1 MKVNKFTAPSM
12 PEAMKLVRAELGNDA
27 VILNSRVVESGGFLG
42 FFRKKSFEVIA
53 AVDPAPKQEFKP
65 LIKEKTK
72 PKPNHES
79 FKKEENKVEDLVTQS
94 RSDSDLIKEINGLK
108 DMIRKEL
115 GNPDR
120 LRPVYPEPI
129 NHIQQLMEEQEVARD
144 LQEHFISALLE
155 RWYRNG
161 QEGHEKKVTF
171 WFREELD
178 EYLRN
183 CQFGGISFTKKFVNV
198 VGPTGVGKTTTLAKM
213 AADCVIKYKKKVAFI
228 TTDTYRIAAIDQLK
242 TYAKILDVPIEV
254 CYNVEDFQEAARK
267 FESFDLILVDTAGRN
282 FRNPQYVK
290 ELQKIID
297 FDQEMETFLV
307 LSLAAKQKDM
317 EEIYKQFS
325 AIKINSL
332 VFTKADETS
341 IYGSMI
347 NMMHS
352 HKVGISYITNGQNV
366 PDDMMAASPEPI
378 INLLLGVER
387 HE

>member
-1 MKVNKFTAPSM
+1 MKVNKFMAPSM

-42 FFRKKSFEVIA
+42 FFRKKNFEVIA
-53 AVDPAPKQEFKP
+53 AVDPAPKQKSKP

-72 PKPNHES
+72 PVHETL
-79 FKKEENKVEDLVTQS
+79 KKAGNKEEELVTHS
-94 RSDSDLIKEINGLK
+94 KSDSDLIKEINGLK

-254 CYNVEDFQEAARK
+254 CYNMDDFQEASRK
-267 FESFDLILVDTAGRN
+267 FESFDVILVDTAGRN

-290 ELQKIID
+290 DLQKIID

-347 NMMHS
+347 NMMHAN
-352 HKVGISYITNGQNV
+352 KVGVSYITNGQNV
-366 PDDMMAASPEPI
+366 PDDMIAASPEPI

>member
-42 FFRKKSFEVIA
+42 FFRKKNFEVIA

-72 PKPNHES
+72 PKLNHES
-79 FKKEENKVEDLVTQS
+79 FKKEENKAEDLVTQS